1 MAARMTP
8 EEIKRRNDESNAKAL
23 ANFAFERVEVPGE
36 RAMATWEQLK
46 SAGRGVPVVIGDDDS
61 FGNLLVPFGPAWPN
75 QRLAAEIIAA
85 ADGIRHPESL
95 AAYKARE
102 EAKAEYLTQSFKSR
116 PDAPLPT
123 IIVTDAGGTREL
135 TREETQAFMLQE
147 SRSPPLGD
155 WPAQAESASE
165 LSVALDRRSG
175 GFLRKAH
182 IALIPTDDWTTIP
195 AYLRWGGWN
204 ACPHPEYHVAAL
216 RSWRDRFGAELVG
229 LSHDT
234 MNLRVAHPPA
244 SREDALDLARE
255 QYVYCPDNV
264 DQGVGTLSA
273 FAAYLMGNTWWDFW
287 WD

>member
-1 MAARMTP
+1 
-8 EEIKRRNDESNAKAL
+8 
-23 ANFAFERVEVPGE
+23 
-36 RAMATWEQLK
+36 
-46 SAGRGVPVVIGDDDS
+46 
-61 FGNLLVPFGPAWPN
+61 
-75 QRLAAEIIAA
+75 
-85 ADGIRHPESL
+85 
-95 AAYKARE
+95 
-102 EAKAEYLTQSFKSR
+102 
-116 PDAPLPT
+116 
-123 IIVTDAGGTREL
+123 VTDAGGTREL

-234 MNLRVAHPPA
+234 MNLRAAHPPA

-264 DQGVGTLSA
+264 DQGVGTLGA